1 MPARVIA
8 IIPARSGSK
17 GIPHKNVRE
26 MAGKPLLAHSI
37 EQARAARL
45 VERTIVSTDSPEYAD
60 IARRHGAETPF
71 LRPAEFAQDA
81 STDLEVFTHALA
93 WLSENEGHVPE
104 ICVHLRPTHPVRR
117 PEEIDAAVRVLLDR
131 PDLDSVRSVAPAAET
146 PYKMWRRGADGLLT
160 PVAPPPVP
168 EAASLPRQLLPAV
181 YLQNASIDA
190 VRSRVILEKRSMTGD
205 RVYGQVMDESFDI
218 DTPVQWEAAA
228 RRLSAERTAG
238 PLTFCFDI
246 DGVIASIV
254 PDNDYAK
261 ALPLADNIRTVNA
274 LHAAGHTIL
283 LHTARGAKTGID
295 WTGLTRRQMADWN
308 VRHHKLLFGKP
319 AADYYVDDKN
329 ASMDEIRRLL

>member
-8 IIPARSGSK
+8 LIPARSGSK
-17 GIPHKNVRE
+17 GIPHKNIRE
-26 MAGKPLLAHSI
+26 MAGKPLLAYSI
-37 EQARAARL
+37 EQARSARL
-45 VERTIVSTDSPEYAD
+45 VERTIVSTDDPAYAE
-60 IARRHGAETPF
+60 ISRRHGAETPF
-71 LRPAEFAQDA
+71 LRPGGIAQDA
-81 STDLEVFTHALA
+81 STDLEVFTHALT

-104 ICVHLRPTHPVRR
+104 ICVHLRPTHPVR
-117 PEEIDAAVRVLLDR
+117 PPGGIDAAVRLLLDR

-146 PYKMWRRGADGLLT
+146 PYKMWRRGSDGLLT
-160 PVAPPPVP
+160 PVAPPPLP

-205 RVYGQVMDESFDI
+205 RIYGQVMDESFDI
-218 DTPVQWEAAA
+218 DTSVQWEAAA
-228 RRLSAERTAG
+228 RRLAAGGTAG
-238 PLTFCFDI
+238 PLRLCFDI

-254 PDNDYAK
+254 PDNDYAR
-261 ALPLADNIRTVNA
+261 ARPLEDSIRTVNA

-283 LHTARGAKTGID
+283 LHTARGMATGID
-295 WTGLTRRQMADWN
+295 WTDLTRRQMADWG

-319 AADYYVDDKN
+319 AADYYIDDKN